1 MTMATKEVATVQ
13 QILNLHQYKHTNL
26 HVESVITQL
35 KSCRTAKLGYH
46 IYQCADEACATIKY
60 QYHSCRNRHCPQCGA
75 LQKEQWIEDR
85 KRELLPINYYHV
97 VFTVPHELNSIILGN
112 RKSLFNILF
121 DASAKTLQC
130 FASDKK
136 YMQAQL
142 GILSVLHTWGQQL
155 SFHPH
160 VHCIV
165 SGGGIAMDNKQ
176 LVWKNGTRNKDNFLF
191 PIKAMSIVYRS
202 KFLEALKTSIKSSII
217 KLPNDCNQNEL
228 FKLLYQKEW
237 IVYAK
242 KPFGGPEQVIEYLG
256 RYTHKVAIT
265 NQRIKSIDKL
275 NRKVTF
281 QYKDYADENKQKL
294 MTISIEE
301 FVRRFEQHILPKGLT
316 KIRSYGYLSNKGRT
330 KRIKQIIALMKLPPH
345 PQKIKIP
352 WQIKLLEKYGVHHS
366 QCSACKQNTLQLIGQ
381 VNRIIDDG

>member
-1 MTMATKEVATVQ
+1 MIKATKEVATVQ
-13 QILNLHQYKHTNL
+13 QILNLHQHKHINL
-26 HVESVITQL
+26 HVEGVITQL

-46 IYQCADEACATIKY
+46 IYQCSDEACATIKY

-97 VFTVPHELNSIILGN
+97 VFTLPHELNSIILGN

-130 FASDKK
+130 FANDKK

-165 SGGGIAMDNKQ
+165 SGGGIAIDNKQ

-191 PIKAMSIVYRS
+191 PVKAMSIVYRS
-202 KFLEALKTSIKSSII
+202 KFLEALKIGIESSLI
-217 KLPNDCNQNEL
+217 KLPTDCNQKEL

-265 NQRIKSIDKL
+265 NLRIKSIDEL
-275 NRKVTF
+275 NKTVTF

-301 FVRRFEQHILPKGLT
+301 FARRFEQHILPKGLT

-330 KRIKQIIALMKLPPH
+330 KRIKQITEFMKLPPH
-345 PQKIKIP
+345 PAKIKIP

-366 QCSACKQNTLQLIGQ
+366 QCSACKQNTLELKAQ
-381 VNRIIDDG
+381 VNRLIDDG